1 MGKEKYLKD
10 IEALFEKSPVVSYSS
25 IERTIKSKKNVRQ
38 YVKKLIHGLIK
49 KNKIKRLTKGFYTKL
64 DDNSLAV
71 FCFKP
76 AYLGL
81 QDALSYHNLW
91 EQETIPVIIT
101 TRKVRP
107 GIRKILGK
115 NVLIRRIERKYFFGI
130 EYDKQDKVAIPYSDV
145 EKTFID
151 MIYFKERIDDSTL
164 NNLKRSIN
172 KKKFNS
178 YLKIYKPKI
187 RKTIKLYYFNK
198 KDWDKWKSSI

>member
-1 MGKEKYLKD
+1 MGKEKYLRD

-25 IERTIKSKKNVRQ
+25 IERIIKNKKNVKQ
-38 YVKKLIHGLIK
+38 YVKTLIHNMLK
-49 KNKIKRLTKGFYTKL
+49 KNKIKRLTKGFYTKI

-81 QDALSYHNLW
+81 QDALSYHSLW

-101 TRKVRP
+101 ARKTRP

-115 NVLIRRIERKYFFGI
+115 NVLIRGLEKIYFFGI
-130 EYDKQDKVAIPYSDV
+130 EYKNQDKIALPYSDV

-151 MIYFKERIDDSTL
+151 MVYFKEKIDKPTL
-164 NNLKRSIN
+164 NNLRKRIN
-172 KKKFNS
+172 KNKLNS

-187 RKTIKLYYFNK
+187 RKTISLYYSNK
-198 KDWDKWKSSI
+198 EG

>member
-10 IEALFEKSPVVSYSS
+10 IEALFNKSSVVSYSS
-25 IERTIKSKKNVRQ
+25 IERIIKNKKNVKQ
-38 YVKKLIHGLIK
+38 YVKTLIHNMLK
-49 KNKIKRLTKGFYTKL
+49 KKKIKRLTKGFYTKI

-115 NVLIRRIERKYFFGI
+115 NVLIRRIEKKYFFGA
-130 EYDKQDKVAIPYSDV
+130 EYAKQNNVAIPYSDV

-151 MIYFKERIDDSTL
+151 MIYFKERIDKLVL
-164 NNLKRSIN
+164 NNLRKRINN
-172 KKKFNS
+172 KKLNS
-178 YLKIYKPKI
+178 YLKAYKQKI
-187 RKTIKLYYFNK
+187 RKTILDCFNK
-198 KDWDKWKSSI
+198 KE